1 MIESYY
7 IVAGLI
13 FLISILLNVAL
24 IWHNRSLV
32 GKLYDVSENLS
43 DLLEEVALFY
53 NHLNSVHELEVFY
66 GDETLGSL
74 IRHSSGLLEVLE
86 DFEDI
91 YALFDE
97 EGEKVLEEVPDDA
110 SIDTKT
116 AP

>member
-13 FLISILLNVAL
+13 LLLSILFNVAL
-24 IWHNRSLV
+24 VWHNRGLV

-43 DLLEEVALFY
+43 DLLEEVSIFH
-53 NHLNSVHELEVFY
+53 NHLSSVHELEVFY

-74 IRHSSGLLEVLE
+74 IRHSSGLIEVLE

-91 YALFDE
+91 YTLFDE
-97 EGEKVLEEVPDDA
+97 EYEEELEEAPNDA
-110 SIDTKT
+110 PVDTKPT
-116 AP
+116 P